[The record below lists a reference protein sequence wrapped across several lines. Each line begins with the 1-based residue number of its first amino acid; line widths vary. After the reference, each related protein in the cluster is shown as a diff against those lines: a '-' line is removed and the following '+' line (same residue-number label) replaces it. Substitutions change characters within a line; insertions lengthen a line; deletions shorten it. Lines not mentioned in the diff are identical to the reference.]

1 MIRNQKVLS
10 IVFER
15 EVVPGFSPPRLS
27 LIELK
32 ILSCR
37 SGKVR
42 VFFEVTIDVNTIFV
56 IPL

>member
-32 ILSCR
+32 ILSYRC
-37 SGKVR
+37 GKV
-42 VFFEVTIDVNTIFV
+42 
-56 IPL
+56 